1 MKVDV
6 PGRGAVD
13 ISRVAV
19 VGPVWTSLDTY
30 REACEYL
37 CEDCWNAAVGQSV
50 LGELRAL
57 RDRIDEQNDE
67 LRALRKKWHRALGK
81 LDDRERELREAKAR
95 AKDLEEQ
102 VEYLERAREIQ
113 PPLALSL
120 ARGGIENTLRADA
133 ERAQALLKLTECEM
147 WLGRCTAKGEEE

>member
-1 MKVDV
+1 MGGICSAC
-6 PGRGAVD
+6 GRD
-13 ISRVAV
+13 
-19 VGPVWTSLDTY
+19 LDEIGQRNMGCPT
-30 REACEYL
+30 EPL

-133 ERAQALLKLTECEM
+133 ERSQALLRLTECEM